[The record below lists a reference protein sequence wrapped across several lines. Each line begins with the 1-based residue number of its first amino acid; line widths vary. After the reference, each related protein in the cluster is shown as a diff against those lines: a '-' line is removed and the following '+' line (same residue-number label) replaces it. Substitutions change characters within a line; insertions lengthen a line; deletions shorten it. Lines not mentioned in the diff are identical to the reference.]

1 MMMTQD
7 EYWGIFVADSRPNSA
22 IHYLTAVQPSEE
34 EAWEH
39 AHELDEAAFEHAVEE
54 AYGEQKEEPDWDDY
68 DGFHYVEPIDA
79 ALAEEAAPQLE
90 RNIAIQVYR

>member
-1 MMMTQD
+1 MSI
-7 EYWGIFVADSRPNSA
+7 GGSFPDSILNSA

-39 AHELDEAAFEHAVEE
+39 AQELDEKAFERAVEE
-54 AYGEQKEEPDWDDY
+54 AYGEDKEAPGWDDFDSY
-68 DGFHYVEPIDA
+68 HYVELIDA

-90 RNIAIQVYR
+90 RNIAVQVYR